1 MSERKKGNFSFKSF
15 LTISSHFTQTSE
27 FHRCECRVVNAISPV
42 GECSAGRPLYEPLD
56 ASRRRYHSRHR
67 RSARCSSS
75 RARMQTRRSTSGCA
89 RGGRSWRRRCG
100 STERRRQCRRRGSS
114 GRTASRPGRSGC
126 RSRASTGCT
135 YRRRRGA
142 ATRRRW
148 RSSFRGRRTST
159 AGARAASGVG
169 RPLIGCGG
177 ALDQHHP
184 HQAVAMGGQGH
195 GAAR

>member
-1 MSERKKGNFSFKSF
+1 MSGTRLSSINVPLVAGLVWLRAATQIACDGRKLQK
-15 LTISSHFTQTSE
+15 L
-27 FHRCECRVVNAISPV
+27 HRCECRACETRSRRSENAPPAVHYTSR
-42 GECSAGRPLYEPLD
+42 STALD
-56 ASRRRYHSRHR
+56 ADTTPDTV
-67 RSARCSSS
+67 AICAVQLKP
-75 RARMQTRRSTSGCA
+75 RANAKTRRSTSGCA

-159 AGARAASGVG
+159 AGARAASASSGS
-169 RPLIGCGG
+169 RP
-177 ALDQHHP
+177 
-184 HQAVAMGGQGH
+184 
-195 GAAR
+195 ARRTPPTARS